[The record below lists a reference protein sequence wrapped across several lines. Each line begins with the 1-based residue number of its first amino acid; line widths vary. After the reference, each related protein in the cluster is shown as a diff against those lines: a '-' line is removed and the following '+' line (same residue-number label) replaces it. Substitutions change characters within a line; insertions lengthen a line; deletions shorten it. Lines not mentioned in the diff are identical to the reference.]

1 MSIKL
6 TNSRRLFATTVA
18 AGLLAWTHGAANAT
32 LLPGEGVGLYTQ
44 LDSSGE
50 NTDQGDE
57 VFYNSTAGVIGPVTA
72 PGVTTAFAPTFPF
85 YTPVLTT
92 TPGTLEPGAVSAGLS
107 LVTGPDQASVFG
119 SLATG
124 SIETY
129 LTGTPLP
136 PVETNGYT
144 TGILSDG
151 LTWQVAG
158 GGAAAVT
165 ISVHVDGALEN
176 ANLNIFTQYLA
187 LRIEGTTEETMSFQG
202 DSASGPFG
210 ISTQT
215 LQSANQNWVS
225 EAFSNESATGFD
237 FTGVFDVTNGE
248 YTPFYMSFEIDPC
261 GYGLTCDFQDT
272 AQVSLALP
280 TGVSYTSNSG
290 AFLSSPATPV
300 PEPSTWTLML
310 IGFGGLGLAACLR
323 SWPALARARAL
334 KPGERPARG
343 GGASHARRNR
353 CAATRPSLV
362 A

>member
-6 TNSRRLFATTVA
+6 TNSRRLFVTTVA
-18 AGLLAWTHGAANAT
+18 AGLLAWTHGTANAT
-32 LLPGEGVGLYTQ
+32 LLPGEGVGLYTD
-44 LDSSGE
+44 LDSGGE

-72 PGVTTAFAPTFPF
+72 PGVTTVFAPTFPF

-107 LVTGPDQASVFG
+107 LVTGPDQATVSA

-124 SIETY
+124 SIKTY
-129 LTGTPLP
+129 LTGTALTALQ
-136 PVETNGYT
+136 PVETDGYT

-165 ISVHVDGALEN
+165 ISVHVDGTLEN
-176 ANLNIFTQYLA
+176 NLNIFTQNLA
-187 LRIEGTTEETMSFQG
+187 MRIEGATEETMSFQG
-202 DSASGPFG
+202 DSAYSASSGPTF
-210 ISTQT
+210 QT
-215 LQSANQNWVS
+215 FPSANQGWVS
-225 EAFSNESATGFD
+225 EAFSNVSATGFN

-280 TGVSYTSNSG
+280 TGVSYTSDSG
-290 AFLSSPATPV
+290 SFLSSPATPV
-300 PEPSTWTLML
+300 PEPATFTLL
-310 IGFGGLGLAACLR
+310 AVGAVGAAFARRRQILAVFLSKSFSKSPNCGRHTGLA
-323 SWPALARARAL
+323 S
-334 KPGERPARG
+334 
-343 GGASHARRNR
+343 
-353 CAATRPSLV
+353 V
-362 A
+362 

>member
-6 TNSRRLFATTVA
+6 TNSRRLFVTTVA
-18 AGLLAWTHGAANAT
+18 AGLLAWTHGTANAT
-32 LLPGEGVGLYTQ
+32 LLPGEGVGLYTD
-44 LDSSGE
+44 LDSGGE

-57 VFYNSTAGVIGPVTA
+57 VFYNSTVGVIGPVTA
-72 PGVTTAFAPTFPF
+72 PGVTTVFAPTFPF

-107 LVTGPDQASVFG
+107 LVTGPDQATVSA

-124 SIETY
+124 SIKTY
-129 LTGTPLP
+129 LTGTALTALQ
-136 PVETNGYT
+136 PVETDGYT

-165 ISVHVDGALEN
+165 ISVHVDGTLEN

-237 FTGVFDVTNGE
+237 FTGVFDVTNAE
-248 YTPFYMSFEIDPC
+248 YTPFYMSFEIAPC

-280 TGVSYTSNSG
+280 TGVSYSSDSG
-290 AFLSSPATPV
+290 SFLSSPATPV
-300 PEPSTWTLML
+300 PEPGTFTLL
-310 IGFGGLGLAACLR
+310 AVGAVGAAFARRRQILAVFFLSKSFSKSPNCGRHTGLASA
-323 SWPALARARAL
+323 
-334 KPGERPARG
+334 
-343 GGASHARRNR
+343 
-353 CAATRPSLV
+353 
-362 A
+362 